1 MTTRQGRRFDSTK
14 SAREIPSFITFH
26 KLDMSEV
33 RDPLHSFKTFNQFF
47 YRKLRAG
54 ARPCTNPNDPKTIV
68 SPADCRMLAY
78 PTINDATRVWIK
90 GINFSVGKLL
100 GDPDMGR
107 QFEGGGLAVF
117 RLAPQ
122 DYHRYARLNLLINV
136 GLRSFHSSKLSQ
148 IPLTC

>member
-1 MTTRQGRRFDSTK
+1 MPLFVAQRILLNMTMRQGRRFDSTK
-14 SAREIPSFITFH
+14 SAREIPSFIAFH

-47 YRKLRAG
+47 YRKLRVG

-68 SPADCRMLAY
+68 SPADCRMLAF

-100 GDPDMGR
+100 GDPEMGKR
-107 QFEGGGLAVF
+107 YDGGGLAVF

-122 DYHRYARLNLLINV
+122 DYHRYL
-136 GLRSFHSSKLSQ
+136 
-148 IPLTC
+148 